1 MSGRGT
7 VVNNL
12 IWGWGHITIEGEA
25 GVWWAIAWL
34 EVPRETGV
42 FSWDTRRRV
51 MVSQG
56 LRSEEV
62 KGTLGWVEWTHV
74 NAREVKLMYESRIP
88 SKGSYD
94 NTTRVQ

>member
-1 MSGRGT
+1 
-7 VVNNL
+7 
-12 IWGWGHITIEGEA
+12 
-25 GVWWAIAWL
+25 
-34 EVPRETGV
+34 
-42 FSWDTRRRV
+42 